1 MAIDRVFYFPDRP
14 IIQSL
19 RDSKILNDRV
29 GRKKK
34 KLDQSAYPDGRNVAQ
49 DDATASSDGIKRIAS
64 KILPPRTERNEILR
78 IFQTSIESSKRE
90 WLGSKIIVDEF
101 EIRNELFSSNRI
113 DPPSN
118 SIIFLNLSCGISC
131 CPSEDRWPIP
141 PRVDSFTYGS
151 NDFRGWWAWWWWWW
165 CPTDRYGHFSNGRN
179 RNTKLPERKSKSQI
193 LVVTP

>member
-1 MAIDRVFYFPDRP
+1 MAIDRVFYFPDP
-14 IIQSL
+14 IAPRFEDFKRSN
-19 RDSKILNDRV
+19 RK
-29 GRKKK
+29 KKK

-113 DPPSN
+113 DLPSN
-118 SIIFLNLSCGISC
+118 SIIFLNLSC

-151 NDFRGWWAWWWWWW
+151 NDFRGWWAWWWWRW